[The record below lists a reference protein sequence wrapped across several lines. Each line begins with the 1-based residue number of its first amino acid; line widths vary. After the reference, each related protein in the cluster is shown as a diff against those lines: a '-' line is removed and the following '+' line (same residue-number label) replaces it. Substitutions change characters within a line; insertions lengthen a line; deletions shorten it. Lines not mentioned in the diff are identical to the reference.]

1 MKRGAIVL
9 DRILALLVGVV
20 LVALGVGAAAWQQD
34 RLPFT
39 LDALNLSGYTDV
51 SEQGWW
57 PWALGAGGVVVFL
70 LGLALLVKQFP
81 AHRAPAV
88 SLALPDGKP
97 GSLMFDIDA
106 VGARAASE
114 ASEVDGIKSARSRT
128 SVEKG
133 VRVVTLMVT
142 MNKDADVPVVFE
154 RLSDI
159 RSGVGKVVEGTPL
172 AVRVLVSA
180 S

>member
-9 DRILALLVGVV
+9 DRFLTLLIGLV
-20 LVALGVGAAAWQQD
+20 LIALGVGAAAWQLD

-39 LDALNLSGYTDV
+39 LDSLNLSGYTDLT
-51 SEQGWW
+51 EQGWW
-57 PWALGAGGVVVFL
+57 PWALGAGGVVVVL

-81 AHRAPAV
+81 ARRAPVV

-97 GSLMFDIDA
+97 GSLLFDVDA
-106 VGARAASE
+106 VAARAADE
-114 ASEVDGIKSARSRT
+114 ASEIDGVKSARSRT
-128 SVEKG
+128 ATEKG
-133 VRVVTLMVT
+133 LRVVTLLVT
-142 MNKDADVPVVFE
+142 INANADVPVVFE
-154 RLSDI
+154 RLSEV
-159 RSGVGKVVEGTPL
+159 RAGVAKVVEGTPL